1 MVHRIISS
9 DKPKSIQYLGN
20 NNYYYNYDIQEIQ
33 ILDKQMYSFIEIKL
47 TGNPDYK
54 QCIKEIIRQYV
65 SAEEEL
71 DLINSAN
78 ASTNNVVNNSSNITN
93 YTDYLNLVNT
103 IKINVKN
110 DFNIELSSQQEKLDE
125 INNLYQKAKEFYIII
140 NNTKY
145 SLWLNSETRTNL
157 ISITLPT
164 LLSNN
169 IGTFKLWTLNH
180 ECLNISTQWLLDN
193 LPKIEL
199 YSKQIF
205 DLKQEYESMIYLNK
219 EIDQITFP
227 NKIELI
233 WENK

>member
-1 MVHRIISS
+1 MVHRIISP
-9 DKPKSIQYLGN
+9 DKPESIQYLGN

-71 DLINSAN
+71 DLINSTN
-78 ASTNNVVNNSSNITN
+78 ATTNNVVNNSSNITN
-93 YTDYLNLVNT
+93 YIDYLNLVNT

-125 INNLYQKAKEFYIII
+125 INNLYQKTKEFYIII

-169 IGTFKLWTLNH
+169 IKTFKLWTLNH

-205 DLKQEYESMIYLNK
+205 DLKQEYESMVYLNK

>member
-1 MVHRIISS
+1 MVHRIISP
-9 DKPKSIQYLGN
+9 DKPESIQYLGN

-71 DLINSAN
+71 DLINSNN
-78 ASTNNVVNNSSNITN
+78 ATTNNVVNNSSNITN

-125 INNLYQKAKEFYIII
+125 INNLYQKTKEFYIII

-169 IGTFKLWTLNH
+169 IETFKLWTLNH

-205 DLKQEYESMIYLNK
+205 DLKQEYESMVYLNK

-233 WENK
+233 WESK

>member
-9 DKPKSIQYLGN
+9 DKPESIQYLGN

-71 DLINSAN
+71 DLINSNN
-78 ASTNNVVNNSSNITN
+78 ATTNNVVNNSSNITN
-93 YTDYLNLVNT
+93 YIDYLNLVNT

-110 DFNIELSSQQEKLDE
+110 DFNIESSSQQEKLDE
-125 INNLYQKAKEFYIII
+125 INNLYQKTKEFYIII

-169 IGTFKLWTLNH
+169 IETFKLWTLNH

-205 DLKQEYESMIYLNK
+205 DLKQEYESMVYLNK

>member
-1 MVHRIISS
+1 MIHRIISP
-9 DKPKSIQYLGN
+9 DKPESIQYLGN

-71 DLINSAN
+71 DLINSNN
-78 ASTNNVVNNSSNITN
+78 ATTNNVVNNSSNITN
-93 YTDYLNLVNT
+93 YIDYLNLVNT

-125 INNLYQKAKEFYIII
+125 INNLYQKTKEFYIII

-169 IGTFKLWTLNH
+169 IETFKLWTLNH

-205 DLKQEYESMIYLNK
+205 DLKQEYESMVYLNK

>member
-1 MVHRIISS
+1 MVHRIISP
-9 DKPKSIQYLGN
+9 DKPESIQYLGN

-78 ASTNNVVNNSSNITN
+78 ATTNNVVNNSSNITN

-125 INNLYQKAKEFYIII
+125 INNLYQKTKEFYIII

-169 IGTFKLWTLNH
+169 IETFKLWTLNH

-205 DLKQEYESMIYLNK
+205 DLKQEYESMVYLNK

-233 WENK
+233 WESK

>member
-9 DKPKSIQYLGN
+9 DKPESIQYLGN

-71 DLINSAN
+71 DLINSTN
-78 ASTNNVVNNSSNITN
+78 ATTNNVVNNSSNITN
-93 YTDYLNLVNT
+93 YIDYLNLVNT

-125 INNLYQKAKEFYIII
+125 INNLYQKTKEFYIII

-169 IGTFKLWTLNH
+169 IETFKLWTLNH

-205 DLKQEYESMIYLNK
+205 DLKQEYESMVYLNK

>member
-1 MVHRIISS
+1 MVHRIISP
-9 DKPKSIQYLGN
+9 DKPESIQYLGN

-71 DLINSAN
+71 DLINSTN
-78 ASTNNVVNNSSNITN
+78 ATTNNVVNNSSNITN
-93 YTDYLNLVNT
+93 YIDYLNLVNT

-125 INNLYQKAKEFYIII
+125 INNLYQKTKEFYIII

-169 IGTFKLWTLNH
+169 IETFKLWTLNH

-205 DLKQEYESMIYLNK
+205 DLKQEYESMVYLNK